1 MNHRR
6 NGHNRRHE
14 EAHRKELQTVEL
26 PDTNYHGALL
36 TTSVVIRANLGNAG
50 KELEIKEGYCK
61 FEITK

>member
-14 EAHRKELQTVEL
+14 GTHGKELQTVEL
-26 PDTNYHGALL
+26 PDTNYPAALL

-50 KELEIKEGYCK
+50 EELEI
-61 FEITK
+61 